1 MTEKSTQS
9 VVITIDGPAGVG
21 KSTAARGLARRL
33 GAAFLDTGAMYRAVT
48 LAAVERGIDPSDTA
62 AVESLME
69 TRRFEFC
76 PQGDLTR
83 VWIDGADKTAAIR
96 EPHLTEQVRH
106 IAAAPALRAR
116 LVQMQRAFAADARRV
131 VTEGRDQGTV
141 VFPDAAVKI
150 FLTADPTERARRRH
164 SELRAAGKDVSL
176 DAVLT
181 GQQQRDAADESRTV
195 GPLKPAQDAAI
206 VDTTH
211 LTAEQVIDQLESL
224 VRGRIHG

>member
-21 KSTAARGLARRL
+21 KSTAARGLAHRL
-33 GAAFLDTGAMYRAVT
+33 GAVFLDTGAMYRAVT
-48 LAAVERGIDPSDTA
+48 LAAVESGIDPSDTA

-76 PQGDLTR
+76 PQGALTR
-83 VWIDGADKTAAIR
+83 VLIDGVVKTAAIR
-96 EPHLTEQVRH
+96 EPHLTEQVHH
-106 IAAAPALRAR
+106 IAAAAPLRAR

-195 GPLKPAQDAAI
+195 GPLKPAEDAAI

-224 VRGRIHG
+224 VRERIHG